1 MRPGLTRRQFLAA
14 ASAAALARWLS
25 EPPTPVRGQGLIP
38 LNVGLG
44 FHNLDAAGAWIAR
57 DKEFYQKYGLN
68 VTIISFQ
75 GGARS
80 MAALASGEVPLNM
93 QSAVEVVNARSQGF
107 PIQMIA
113 GLVNKFPFDFVV
125 AKTITSPAQLRGAN
139 GAISSFGGSSDF
151 AVRFALGKLG
161 IDPRDVTLLPT
172 GDESSR
178 LAALQSGQI
187 QFTVLT
193 AGLDLVAFDLGYRPL
208 LKLYTFDQPYTSS
221 GIAINTTWAKA
232 HPGIVESFLKAIVA
246 AHVYMRN
253 PLNLAAA
260 LALLHEELPIKEDH
274 LRQGFLL
281 YRERFYQEY
290 PFVSGPGIEFILRER
305 KISRPAAEFYD
316 NGILQALRNA
326 NFARTTGQ

>member
-1 MRPGLTRRQFLAA
+1 MRPGLTRRQFFAVS
-14 ASAAALARWLS
+14 SAAAFATWLS
-25 EPPTPVRGQGLIP
+25 DPPSPARAQGLTP

-44 FHNLDAAGAWIAR
+44 FHNLDAAAAWIAR
-57 DKEFYQKYGLN
+57 DKQLYQKYGLN

-75 GGARS
+75 GGAKS
-80 MAALASGEVPLNM
+80 IAALASGEVPLNM

-125 AKTITSPAQLRGAN
+125 AKNITSPAQLRGTR

-161 IDPRDVTLLPT
+161 IDPRDVTLLST

-193 AGLDLVAFDLGYRPL
+193 AGLDLVAFDLGYKPL

-221 GIAINTTWAKA
+221 GVAINTTWAKA
-232 HPGIVESFLKAIVA
+232 HRASSSHF
-246 AHVYMRN
+246 
-253 PLNLAAA
+253 
-260 LALLHEELPIKEDH
+260 
-274 LRQGFLL
+274 
-281 YRERFYQEY
+281 
-290 PFVSGPGIEFILRER
+290 
-305 KISRPAAEFYD
+305 
-316 NGILQALRNA
+316 
-326 NFARTTGQ
+326 